1 MGVLTT
7 QLLYTVSA
15 VIPQESW
22 TKIPQR
28 PLKAKKVMPK
38 ACHQIL
44 PKWTFLSSKEPQI
57 SKSLRFLYVSGDSL
71 FIYLIRLLRTQ
82 VSLISGRTRQREK
95 KKGLNFTQRCKLPNC
110 FKS

>member
-22 TKIPQR
+22 AKIPQR

-44 PKWTFLSSKEPQI
+44 PKWIFLSSKGPPNLKIFEIPVRVRRRSFHLPGKAAQNP
-57 SKSLRFLYVSGDSL
+57 SVSNFWRDKAE
-71 FIYLIRLLRTQ
+71 RK
-82 VSLISGRTRQREK
+82 EK
-95 KKGLNFTQRCKLPNC
+95 MFEFYPEV
-110 FKS
+110 